1 VERTHKAAMFILLS
15 LLTSLISGT
24 VLYFVYSGRNETAV
38 PLLIACVL
46 VAFVLVLAAARTT
59 SSFRKSERLAKAHNV
74 PPSKTLHLMDLR
86 QWLTLIVGI
95 AVVAVTTGA
104 FTGLRVLTSDSP
116 PARASLPAAPAAAGT
131 PAAIESTTPAPSA
144 SPTDSPSPTE
154 TVDPTDAVE
163 PTDTPAGTP
172 ATQYLDTEDALDGG
186 YDPAAV
192 TFSAV
197 RYPRGITFWCSSVTN
212 SRLQWN
218 VAGYSSFTT
227 TAGVD
232 DATED
237 AFGAVVEFIF
247 YDQDGHQLTPKPIDV
262 SVGHS
267 RKVTLGL
274 KGVVNLRMT
283 CSSRDSKTSDVR
295 STHSALGDP
304 IITQ

>member
-1 VERTHKAAMFILLS
+1 MFVLLS
-15 LLTSLISGT
+15 LLASLISGT
-24 VLYFVYSGRNETAV
+24 VLYFVYSGRSETAV

-59 SSFRKSERLAKAHNV
+59 SSFRKSERLARAHNV

-86 QWLTLIVGI
+86 QWLTLLVGI

-104 FTGLRVLTSDSP
+104 FTGLRILTADSP
-116 PARASLPAAPAAAGT
+116 PVPTALPAGSTDAPT
-131 PAAIESTTPAPSA
+131 PPTIESFTPE
-144 SPTDSPSPTE
+144 PTDSPSPTE
-154 TVDPTDAVE
+154 TADPTDTAESTDTTE
-163 PTDTPAGTP
+163 PTDTPVDTP
-172 ATQYLDTEDALDGG
+172 ATQYLDTQEALEGG

-192 TFSAV
+192 TFSAA
-197 RYPRGITFWCSSVTN
+197 RYPRGVTFWCSSVTN

-218 VAGYSSFTT
+218 VAGYSSFTA

-232 DATED
+232 DATEN

-247 YDQDGHQLTPKPIDV
+247 YDQDGHQLTPKPVDV

-267 RKVTLGL
+267 RKVRLDL

-283 CSSRDSKTSDVR
+283 CSSRDSKTNDVR
-295 STHSALGDP
+295 STRSALGDP